1 MTAIVLTHL
10 GMAAVALS
18 LFKQFCTEV
27 REAGRHHGAFEDGQ
41 PW

>member
-10 GMAAVALS
+10 GLAGIALS
-18 LFKQFCTEV
+18 VFTQFCTEV
-27 REAGRHHGAFEDGQ
+27 REAGRLHGAFEDGD